1 MKKAILP
8 LLAAIVLA
16 LGFSSCEHQT
26 MRSCEV
32 TIQPGQ
38 WVTNGNVNYYYATA
52 YWDELDPDVV
62 DYGIVNAY
70 LIKDGYQNLL
80 PFVTPITY
88 INALDTDG
96 DGYGDTDVTVA
107 ENIRFDVRYG
117 EITFIIE
124 DMDGYLPGDMNGTVP
139 MTFRIVA
146 LGD

>member
-1 MKKAILP
+1 MP
-8 LLAAIVLA
+8 T
-16 LGFSSCEHQT
+16 SSRT
-26 MRSCEV
+26 
-32 TIQPGQ
+32 
-38 WVTNGNVNYYYATA
+38 ATRTSSR
-52 YWDELDPDVV
+52 LSP
-62 DYGIVNAY
+62 
-70 LIKDGYQNLL
+70 
-80 PFVTPITY
+80 PITY